1 MWEITPENA
10 VDYLR
15 ASRLWADEVLGVE
28 PLGWG
33 VSNLVLRIRTAQR
46 WYVLKQ
52 SRPQLRTK
60 ELWRSDPDRI
70 FREAQALQAL
80 APLLPVGVVPQVFH
94 VDHNNYCLLMEHAPP
109 QAAVWKGELLA
120 GRITLP
126 VAGFAGYV
134 LGRIHEAT
142 RCHSDWQQAFS
153 DRRYFWQLRTEPF
166 YLRLLPRH
174 PEVAEVLRSL
184 VHRLDRHAEAL
195 CHGDFTPKNFLVWPD
210 RNDGFFTL
218 VDYEV
223 VCFGDPA
230 FDLGL
235 FLAHLLLKA
244 IRLAYPLTEYW
255 HMPTHTPHG
264 SSSLSRAASS
274 VPPWTEQML
283 VLTRQF
289 WSSYRQHAPSV
300 CTSEHEHW
308 SRLHCGA
315 CMLTRIDGTSPVD
328 YLPDEPLRQLVRHF
342 AKSLLLA
349 PPSSWDEVITRL
361 QTLLREQVRPETQSA
376 LSRGHYFSQQEEN
389 S

>member
-1 MWEITPENA
+1 MWEISPDNA
-10 VDYLR
+10 RDYLR
-15 ASRLWADEVLGVE
+15 TLGLLADEIVSVE

-33 VSNLVLRIRTAQR
+33 VSNLVLRVRTKQR

-60 ELWRSDPDRI
+60 ELWLSDPERI

-80 APLLPVGVVPQVFH
+80 APLLPAGVVPQVVH
-94 VDHNNYCLLMEHAPP
+94 VDRDNYCLLLEHAPP

-120 GRITLP
+120 GRINP
-126 VAGFAGYV
+126 AVATFAGYV

-142 RCHSDWQQAFS
+142 HGHPHWQQAFA
-153 DRRYFWQLRTEPF
+153 DRRFFWQLRTEPF
-166 YLRLLPRH
+166 YLRLMPRH
-174 PEVAEVLRSL
+174 PEI
-184 VHRLDRHAEAL
+184 AEAL
-195 CHGDFTPKNFLVWPD
+195 RNLVQRLDHHSQAICHGDFTPKNFLVWPD

-244 IRLAYPLTEYW
+244 IRLAYPVTKHW
-255 HMPTHTPHG
+255 HVPTLATSVHG
-264 SSSLSRAASS
+264 SLSPAPFSAPS
-274 VPPWTEQML
+274 WTEQML
-283 VLTRQF
+283 LLTHQF
-289 WSSYRQHAPSV
+289 WNSYRQHAPSV

-315 CMLTRIDGTSPVD
+315 CMLARIDGTSPVD
-328 YLPDEPLRQLVRHF
+328 YLPDEPLRQLVRRL
-342 AKSLLLA
+342 AKSLLLIPTA
-349 PPSSWDEVITRL
+349 SWDEVILRF
-361 QTLLREQVRPETQSA
+361 QAALREPARPET
-376 LSRGHYFSQQEEN
+376 
-389 S
+389 